1 MKAKLSHGSIQFEG
15 DIPFNNEQEERAMN
29 GKEAKTSRYEQIK
42 ELSLDG
48 MAEFLSFYFDCSSC
62 PAKQENCAE
71 NDAMHIDAIRK
82 WLQGKG
88 KL

>member
-1 MKAKLSHGSIQFEG
+1 
-15 DIPFNNEQEERAMN
+15 MN